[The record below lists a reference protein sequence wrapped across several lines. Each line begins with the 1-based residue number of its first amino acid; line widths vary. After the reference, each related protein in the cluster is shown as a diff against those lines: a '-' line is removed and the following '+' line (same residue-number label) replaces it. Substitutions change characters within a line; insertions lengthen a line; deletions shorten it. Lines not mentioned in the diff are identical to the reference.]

1 MPIPTKPIQ
10 PSSSLEVMPMS
21 KPRSP
26 DAFHQPTRTDAE
38 EPTSQANPLHDE
50 RGPMPNDHD
59 PITAANDPNGEP
71 MTNSR
76 TDPSAADHS
85 TGGPM
90 TEIARATVNP
100 DRPNGAPMPN
110 PDRSSSAAL
119 NPNGDPMTQSRTHQ
133 TTPDNPNPEG
143 PMPPDQPPDDEPIP
157 DTERMIT
164 YEDAAR
170 ASLRTR
176 ILELGLDE
184 VLVLDRLAERL
195 RRGQR
200 QYGFLHLANDRR
212 AFRAKEAREELEDAL
227 VYLACAWLKAETREV
242 A

>member
-1 MPIPTKPIQ
+1 
-10 PSSSLEVMPMS
+10 
-21 KPRSP
+21 
-26 DAFHQPTRTDAE
+26 
-38 EPTSQANPLHDE
+38 
-50 RGPMPNDHD
+50 MPNDHD
-59 PITAANDPNGEP
+59 PITAANDPKGEP
-71 MTNSR
+71 MTKSR
-76 TDPSAADHS
+76 TDPTAADHS
-85 TGGPM
+85 TGGSM
-90 TEIARATVNP
+90 TEIAKPSANP
-100 DRPNGAPMPN
+100 DQPNGAPMPN
-110 PDRSSSAAL
+110 TDSSSAAL
-119 NPNGDPMTQSRTHQ
+119 KTNGESMTEIRTNQ
-133 TTPDNPNPEG
+133 ATPDNPNPKG
-143 PMPPDQPPDDEPIP
+143 PMPPDYPPDDEPIP

-170 ASLRTR
+170 ASLRTS

>member
-1 MPIPTKPIQ
+1 VFHADSREALSTEFQ
-10 PSSSLEVMPMS
+10 PEVMPMS

-26 DAFHQPTRTDAE
+26 DAFQQPTRTDAE

-50 RGPMPNDHD
+50 RGPMSNEHD
-59 PITAANDPNGEP
+59 PRTAVN
-71 MTNSR
+71 
-76 TDPSAADHS
+76 HL

-90 TEIARATVNP
+90 TKIARPTANP
-100 DRPNGAPMPN
+100 DQPHGARMPTT
-110 PDRSSSAAL
+110 DSSAEAL
-119 NPNGDPMTQSRTHQ
+119 NTNGESMTETRTHQ
-133 TTPDNPNPEG
+133 ATPDNPNPKG
-143 PMPPDQPPDDEPIP
+143 PMPPDLPPDDEPIP
-157 DTERMIT
+157 DTKRMIT

-176 ILELGLDE
+176 TLELGLDE

-212 AFRAKEAREELEDAL
+212 AFRSKEAREELEDAL

>member
-1 MPIPTKPIQ
+1 MGIRGVGSNELGDET
-10 PSSSLEVMPMS
+10 SSRL
-21 KPRSP
+21 P
-26 DAFHQPTRTDAE
+26 DAIAPQSKKSTRIRTDAASHPGSSRQPARAE
-38 EPTSQANPLHDE
+38 VFHDD
-50 RGPMPNDHD
+50 PHD
-59 PITAANDPNGEP
+59 PIPAALNTNGEP
-71 MTNSR
+71 M
-76 TDPSAADHS
+76 
-85 TGGPM
+85 
-90 TEIARATVNP
+90 
-100 DRPNGAPMPN
+100 PN
-110 PDRSSSAAL
+110 SSANQA
-119 NPNGDPMTQSRTHQ
+119 
-133 TTPDNPNPEG
+133 TPDNPNPKG
-143 PMPPDQPPDDEPIP
+143 PMPPDDEPIP
-157 DTERMIT
+157 DTMRMIT

-170 ASLRTR
+170 ASLRAS